1 MNIDS
6 SGLQRIKLFM
16 EFIQQTKGA
25 GAKLSFHST
34 PTEHGDNIN
43 VSAILNGERQ
53 NTGILF
59 WDVSFLQNQGLADVL
74 DDDDQDLGLNITD
87 GLVEDVDKILSV
99 VNGELDKLGSS

>member
-1 MNIDS
+1 MDIDS
-6 SGLQRIKLFM
+6 SGLQRIKFFM
-16 EFIQQTKGA
+16 EFIQQAKGA

-34 PTEHGDNIN
+34 PAEHGDNIN